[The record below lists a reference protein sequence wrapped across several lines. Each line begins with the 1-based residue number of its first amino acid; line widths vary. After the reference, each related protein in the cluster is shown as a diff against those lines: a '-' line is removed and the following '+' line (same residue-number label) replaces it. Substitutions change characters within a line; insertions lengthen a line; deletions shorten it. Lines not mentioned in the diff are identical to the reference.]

1 MRAALLM
8 LGSTMA
14 FGLMAVAIRYATR
27 YVPTQEVA
35 FFRNAF
41 GLLALLPMLLRRGR
55 APLRTQQ
62 LPRYFVRSAIGL
74 GSMLCAFWALGHLPL
89 AQAVSLSYSTPLF
102 VTIAAVLWLGE
113 TVRVRRWAAV
123 VVGFIGVL
131 VIVRPGTAGFTAGSL
146 VAVAAA
152 VLSSL
157 VAIQIKQLTRV
168 DSADTVVLYTYVFW
182 VPLSLVPALFVW
194 VWPTGLAW
202 LWLLATGVLGVLLL
216 TEHPWALAQLER
228 RAMPDTLLPV
238 LGDGLLTFAIALA
251 TLIVWL
257 RVRRAA
263 TLVLLAHGMLWMLY
277 GLVLIPALDPY
288 ASASAVMRRV
298 GARIGPDAELALVA
312 WREQNLLQ
320 ADRPVREFGFKRPW
334 AEQWHDAGPWL
345 AEAPDKRWL
354 LVLDE
359 AMSPCVDPAKV
370 IDIGIANRNRWQ
382 LLPGSAWNPE
392 CHAERTGS
400 TADED

>member
-1 MRAALLM
+1 VVNTPALSPSATPMRAALLM

-41 GLLALLPMLLRRGR
+41 GLLALLPMLLRPGH
-55 APLRTQQ
+55 APLKTQQ

-157 VAIQIKQLTRV
+157 VAIQIKQLTRI

-182 VPLSLVPALFVW
+182 VPLSLVPAVFVW
-194 VWPTGLAW
+194 VWPTGMAW
-202 LWLLATGVLGVLLL
+202 LWLLATGVLGTIGQLLWTRALRLGEVSALTPISFLQLPLVTLFGWLLFNETVDRWTIIGAGIILAANAYIAHREAVLS
-216 TEHPWALAQLER
+216 
-228 RAMPDTLLPV
+228 
-238 LGDGLLTFAIALA
+238 
-251 TLIVWL
+251 
-257 RVRRAA
+257 RRAA
-263 TLVLLAHGMLWMLY
+263 SA
-277 GLVLIPALDPY
+277 A
-288 ASASAVMRRV
+288 ASAA
-298 GARIGPDAELALVA
+298 AKPAE
-312 WREQNLLQ
+312 
-320 ADRPVREFGFKRPW
+320 
-334 AEQWHDAGPWL
+334 
-345 AEAPDKRWL
+345 
-354 LVLDE
+354 
-359 AMSPCVDPAKV
+359 
-370 IDIGIANRNRWQ
+370 
-382 LLPGSAWNPE
+382 
-392 CHAERTGS
+392 
-400 TADED
+400 

>member
-1 MRAALLM
+1 MNSPALSPSATPMRAALLM

-41 GLLALLPMLLRRGR
+41 GLLALLPMLLRPGH
-55 APLRTQQ
+55 APLKTQQ

-157 VAIQIKQLTRV
+157 VAIQIKQLTRI

-194 VWPTGLAW
+194 VWPTGAAW
-202 LWLLATGVLGVLLL
+202 LWLLATGVLGTVGQLLWTRALRLGEVSALTPISFLQLPLVTLCGWLLFNETVDRWTIIGAGIILAANAYIAHREAVLS
-216 TEHPWALAQLER
+216 
-228 RAMPDTLLPV
+228 
-238 LGDGLLTFAIALA
+238 
-251 TLIVWL
+251 
-257 RVRRAA
+257 RRAA
-263 TLVLLAHGMLWMLY
+263 SA
-277 GLVLIPALDPY
+277 A
-288 ASASAVMRRV
+288 ASAA
-298 GARIGPDAELALVA
+298 AKPAE
-312 WREQNLLQ
+312 
-320 ADRPVREFGFKRPW
+320 
-334 AEQWHDAGPWL
+334 
-345 AEAPDKRWL
+345 
-354 LVLDE
+354 
-359 AMSPCVDPAKV
+359 
-370 IDIGIANRNRWQ
+370 
-382 LLPGSAWNPE
+382 
-392 CHAERTGS
+392 
-400 TADED
+400 

>member
-1 MRAALLM
+1 VVNSPTLSPSATPMRAALLM

-41 GLLALLPMLLRRGR
+41 GLLALLPMLLRPGR

-146 VAVAAA
+146 VAVGAA

-194 VWPTGLAW
+194 VWPTGSAW
-202 LWLLATGVLGVLLL
+202 LWLLATGVLGTVGQLLWTRALRLGEVSALTPISFLQLPLVTLFGWLLFNETVDRWTIIGAGIILAANAYIAHREAVLS
-216 TEHPWALAQLER
+216 
-228 RAMPDTLLPV
+228 
-238 LGDGLLTFAIALA
+238 
-251 TLIVWL
+251 
-257 RVRRAA
+257 RRAA
-263 TLVLLAHGMLWMLY
+263 SA
-277 GLVLIPALDPY
+277 A
-288 ASASAVMRRV
+288 ASAA
-298 GARIGPDAELALVA
+298 AKPAE
-312 WREQNLLQ
+312 
-320 ADRPVREFGFKRPW
+320 
-334 AEQWHDAGPWL
+334 
-345 AEAPDKRWL
+345 
-354 LVLDE
+354 
-359 AMSPCVDPAKV
+359 
-370 IDIGIANRNRWQ
+370 
-382 LLPGSAWNPE
+382 
-392 CHAERTGS
+392 
-400 TADED
+400 

>member
-1 MRAALLM
+1 MNTPALSPSAAPMRAALLM

-41 GLLALLPMLLRRGR
+41 GLLALLPMLLRPGH
-55 APLRTQQ
+55 APLKTQQ

-113 TVRVRRWAAV
+113 TVRIRRWAAV

-194 VWPTGLAW
+194 VWPSGMAW
-202 LWLLATGVLGVLLL
+202 LWLLATGVLGTVGQLLWTRALRLGEVSAL
-216 TEHPWALAQLER
+216 TPISFLQL
-228 RAMPDTLLPV
+228 PLVTLL
-238 LGDGLLTFAIALA
+238 GWLLFNESVDRW
-251 TLIVWL
+251 TLIGAGIILAANAYIAHREAVL
-257 RVRRAA
+257 SRRAA
-263 TLVLLAHGMLWMLY
+263 SA
-277 GLVLIPALDPY
+277 A
-288 ASASAVMRRV
+288 ASAA
-298 GARIGPDAELALVA
+298 AKPAE
-312 WREQNLLQ
+312 
-320 ADRPVREFGFKRPW
+320 
-334 AEQWHDAGPWL
+334 
-345 AEAPDKRWL
+345 
-354 LVLDE
+354 
-359 AMSPCVDPAKV
+359 
-370 IDIGIANRNRWQ
+370 
-382 LLPGSAWNPE
+382 
-392 CHAERTGS
+392 
-400 TADED
+400 

>member
-1 MRAALLM
+1 MNTPTLSPGATPMRAALLM

-41 GLLALLPMLLRRGR
+41 GLLALLPMLLRPGH
-55 APLRTQQ
+55 APLKTQQ
-62 LPRYFVRSAIGL
+62 LPRYFLRSAIGL

-152 VLSSL
+152 LLSSL

-194 VWPTGLAW
+194 VWPTGTAW
-202 LWLLATGVLGVLLL
+202 LWLLATGVLGTIGQLLWTRALRLGEVSALTPISFLQLPLVTLFGWLLFNESVDRWTITGAGIILAANAYIAHREAVLS
-216 TEHPWALAQLER
+216 
-228 RAMPDTLLPV
+228 
-238 LGDGLLTFAIALA
+238 
-251 TLIVWL
+251 
-257 RVRRAA
+257 RRAA
-263 TLVLLAHGMLWMLY
+263 SA
-277 GLVLIPALDPY
+277 A
-288 ASASAVMRRV
+288 ASAA
-298 GARIGPDAELALVA
+298 AKPAE
-312 WREQNLLQ
+312 
-320 ADRPVREFGFKRPW
+320 
-334 AEQWHDAGPWL
+334 
-345 AEAPDKRWL
+345 
-354 LVLDE
+354 
-359 AMSPCVDPAKV
+359 
-370 IDIGIANRNRWQ
+370 
-382 LLPGSAWNPE
+382 
-392 CHAERTGS
+392 
-400 TADED
+400 